1 MQILSSEEIR
11 KHFPILRR
19 EVRGG
24 RPFIYLDNAATTL
37 KPQVVANAVHQYYSM
52 ETASVHRGV
61 HELSEKA
68 TELYE
73 AARHDVA
80 RFLNAQRHEE
90 IIFTGGT
97 TAGINILA
105 QSLGQSYLKAGD
117 EIILTQLEHHANI
130 VPWQMHCQR
139 LGCVIKVAPINQ
151 RGEIILEE
159 YKKLFTPRTKLVATT
174 YVSNA
179 IGSVVPVK
187 EMIAIAHENSARVL
201 IDAAQAVAHLP
212 IDVQDLDCD
221 YLVFSGHKIFAPTG
235 SGVLYGKY
243 SYLDALPP
251 VIGGGAMIQQ
261 VSFEK
266 TTYASLPERLE
277 AGTPNISGV
286 LGLGEAIRFVN
297 AIGFPTIQAHEEKL
311 FAQAA
316 ETLKKIPGLT
326 IIGNAEHKAPI
337 FSFTMKGI
345 HPHDMGTLLDQH
357 GVAIRSGHH
366 CCQPLM
372 KFYQVPAT
380 SRASFSFYNNS
391 NDVDALDA
399 AIRGAREV
407 FGL

>member
-1 MQILSSEEIR
+1 MHILSSEDIR

-24 RPFIYLDNAATTL
+24 PLVYLDNASTTL
-37 KPQVVANAVHQYYSM
+37 KPQVVADAVHRHYLM
-52 ETASVHRGV
+52 ETSNVHRGV

-68 TELYE
+68 TENYE
-73 AARHDVA
+73 ATRRDVA
-80 RFLNAQRHEE
+80 RFLNAKRHEE
-90 IIFTGGT
+90 IIFTAGT
-97 TAGINILA
+97 TSGINMLA
-105 QSLGQSYLKAGD
+105 QALGQSYLKAGD

-130 VPWQMHCQR
+130 VPWQMLCQR

-151 RGEIILEE
+151 NGEIILDE
-159 YKKLFTPRTKLVATT
+159 YKKLFTPRTKLVSTT

-179 IGSVVPVK
+179 IGSIVPLK
-187 EMIAIAHENSARVL
+187 EMIAIAHDNGARIVV
-201 IDAAQAVAHLP
+201 DAAQAVAHMP
-212 IDVQDLDCD
+212 VNVQELDCD

-235 SGVLYGKY
+235 SGVLYGKF

-266 TTYASLPERLE
+266 TTYACLPERLE

-297 AIGFPTIQAHEEKL
+297 QIGFPTIQAQEEKL
-311 FAQAA
+311 FTYAS
-316 ETLKKIPGLT
+316 EKLKKIPGLT
-326 IIGNAEHKAPI
+326 MIGNAENKAAI

-380 SRASFSFYNNS
+380 SRASFSFYNNED
-391 NDVDALDA
+391 DVDALDA

>member
-1 MQILSSEEIR
+1 MPILSSEDIR

-37 KPQVVANAVHQYYSM
+37 KPSVVADAVHRYYSM
-52 ETASVHRGV
+52 ETSSVHRGV

-73 AARHDVA
+73 AARRGVA
-80 RFLNAQRHEE
+80 QFLNAKRPEE
-90 IIFTGGT
+90 IIFTAGT
-97 TAGINILA
+97 TAGINMLA
-105 QSLGQSYLKAGD
+105 QALGQGYFKPGD

-130 VPWQMHCQR
+130 VPWQMLAQR

-151 RGEIILEE
+151 RGEIILDE
-159 YKKLFTPRTKLVATT
+159 YKKLFTPRTKLVSTT

-179 IGSVVPVK
+179 IGSILPVK
-187 EMIAIAHENSARVL
+187 KMISIAHENGARVL

-212 IDVQDLDCD
+212 IDVQELDCD

-235 SGVLYGKY
+235 TGVIYGKF

-266 TTYASLPERLE
+266 TTYAGLPERLE

-297 AIGFPTIQAHEEKL
+297 EIGFPSIQYHEDKL
-311 FAQAA
+311 FNYASERLQ
-316 ETLKKIPGLT
+316 KIPGLN
-326 IIGNAEHKAPI
+326 IIGNAENKAPI
-337 FSFTMKGI
+337 FSFTMNGI
-345 HPHDMGTLLDQH
+345 HPHDMGTLLDQQ

-372 KFYQVPAT
+372 KFYQIPAT
-380 SRASFSFYNNS
+380 SRASFSFYNNED
-391 NDVDALDA
+391 DVDALDA

>member
-1 MQILSSEEIR
+1 MPILSSEDIR

-37 KPQVVANAVHQYYSM
+37 KPSAVADAVYRYYSM
-52 ETASVHRGV
+52 ETSSVHRGV
-61 HELSEKA
+61 YELSEKA
-68 TELYE
+68 TQLYE
-73 AARHDVA
+73 AARRSVA
-80 RFLNAQRHEE
+80 QFLNAKRPEE
-90 IIFTGGT
+90 IIFTSGT
-97 TAGINILA
+97 TASINMLA

-117 EIILTQLEHHANI
+117 EIILTQFEHHANI
-130 VPWQMHCQR
+130 VPWQMLAQR
-139 LGCVIKVAPINQ
+139 IGCVIKVAPMTQ

-159 YKKLFTPRTKLVATT
+159 YKKLFTPRTKLVSTT

-179 IGSVVPVK
+179 IGSILPVK
-187 EMIAIAHENSARVL
+187 NMIAIAHENGARVVV
-201 IDAAQAVAHLP
+201 DAAQAVAHLP

-235 SGVLYGKY
+235 NGVLYGKF

-266 TTYASLPERLE
+266 TTYADLPERLE

-297 AIGFPTIQAHEEKL
+297 EMGFPTIQHHEDKL
-311 FAQAA
+311 FTYAS
-316 ETLKKIPGLT
+316 ERLKKIPGLN
-326 IIGNAEHKAPI
+326 IIGNAENKAPI
-337 FSFTMKGI
+337 FSFTMNGI

-380 SRASFSFYNNS
+380 SRASFSFYNNED
-391 NDVDALDA
+391 DVDALDA